1 MNVSIL
7 AEITERQ
14 RLSTANDKRSLHHLD
29 FSIFEKD
36 SNRIFFFESYENS
49 WNVSPVCLML
59 LMISPIAATK
69 SANLDSPNSNDLSC
83 RKKEIGMDLNPMSVV
98 TVIDSLVRFT
108 TSQIDDYRRQM
119 EFSRCFHCEISVI
132 ANYHQ
137 RESYVS
143 LTLKNS
149 DRVSSEYCSRI

>member
-7 AEITERQ
+7 AGITERQ

-36 SNRIFFFESYENS
+36 SNRFFYENS

-59 LMISPIAATK
+59 LMIFSIAATK

-98 TVIDSLVRFT
+98 TVLDSLVRFT

-137 RESYVS
+137 RESHVS